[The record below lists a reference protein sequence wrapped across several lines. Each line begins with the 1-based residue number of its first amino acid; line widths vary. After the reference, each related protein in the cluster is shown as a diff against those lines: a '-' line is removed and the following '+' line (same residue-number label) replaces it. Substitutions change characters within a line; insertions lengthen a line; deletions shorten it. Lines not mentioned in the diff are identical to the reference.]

1 MKKIFFKDLEVT
13 LFGEQLKVG
22 DSLNNISDLYPAG
35 SFAGETVEFNK
46 GKYKILT
53 TYPSV
58 DTSVCDFQ
66 VLELSKITSEYPEF
80 DYIGISVDLPS
91 ALNSY
96 KSMHPTGSIKMY
108 SDYRNKNFAKK
119 SGLLIDE
126 LQLLGRSIFVLDK
139 ENKVVYSEIKEQ
151 VGEQINFEKLRE
163 VLNSIE

>member
-13 LFGEQLKVG
+13 LLGEQLKVG
-22 DSLNNISDLYPAG
+22 DSLDNISDLYPAG
-35 SFAGETVEFNK
+35 SFAGLNVEFNK

-66 VLELSKITSEYPEF
+66 VLELSKITSEYPEL

-108 SDYRNKNFAKK
+108 SDYKNKSFAKK
-119 SGLLIDE
+119 AGLLIDE

-139 ENKVVYSEIKEQ
+139 ENKVIYAEIKEQ

-163 VLNSIE
+163 ILKNIK

>member
-1 MKKIFFKDLEVT
+1 MKKIFFKNLEVT
-13 LFGEQLKVG
+13 LSGEQLKLG
-22 DSLNNISDLYPAG
+22 DVLNKINDIFPAG
-35 SFAGETVEFNK
+35 SFSGENIEFNK

-66 VLELSKITSEYPEF
+66 VLELSKITSEFPEL

-108 SDYRNKNFAKK
+108 SDYRTKNFSKQ

-126 LQLLGRSIFVLDK
+126 LQLLGRSIYVLDK
-139 ENKVVYSEIKEQ
+139 ENKVIYSEIKDQ
-151 VGEQINFEKLRE
+151 VGEQIDFDKLRIF
-163 VLNSIE
+163 LKNL